1 MLNNL
6 ITTHAMVI
14 SGTILL
20 VAYIFIATEKIQ
32 KSVVALVGAG
42 LTLLLGL
49 LPFHAH
55 YDEAAG
61 VYVKSVFEYISF
73 DVIFLLVGMMILV
86 EIASKSGVFK
96 WMALELLKMTK
107 GHPKWVL
114 FTLAAFT
121 AVASAFL
128 DNVTTV
134 VLMMPVTFV
143 IANELDIDPV
153 PFLIT
158 EVLASNIGGTA
169 TLIGD
174 PPNIIIGAK
183 AGLSFMDFIYELT
196 DIVAII
202 FLVSTC
208 VLIFMFRKQL
218 VSTPEKMAHVANIDN
233 SKTITDKKLMIRS
246 MIVLFLVILGF
257 VTHDMTGIPAY
268 VFALSGAAIL
278 LIFEKPKEIYE
289 NVEWMTIFFFIGL
302 FIIIGGF
309 EANGGISFLADKL
322 IELTQGS
329 LTAATMLI
337 LWGSGILSGIVDN
350 IPYTATMAPLI
361 AEVQH
366 TMPFAAHIH
375 EHHPLWWALSLGACL
390 GGNLTIIGAAAN
402 VIVSETAAS
411 KNYPIT
417 FMRFMKYGAL
427 VTFISLTL
435 SSIYLYLR
443 YLR

>member
-61 VYVKSVFEYISF
+61 VYIKSVFEYISF

-143 IANELDIDPV
+143 IANELNIDPV